1 MDLFIRNFERRVYIG
16 AMATEWDRAVAIH
29 NLFAPNWNDTPTGSK
44 VSLVVDCE
52 IHTGE
57 MMVGTSVPDLTKV
70 RIFGDIGR
78 QVVGC
83 RRLTLLD
90 VLLDLSKGWVDLLL
104 TDLSVVVA
112 HGLRPAT
119 DALRFVELCSGIA
132 CSGVGLSSVG
142 FRHLASVEW
151 KQPLADLHL
160 SCHPDVPVFVQDVT
174 EPTCARKLLQE
185 LEPPSSLMSGFSCQ
199 PYSTGGAQAGS
210 NDERSS
216 TLPATLRLCYLCQSP
231 VLMLECVAPARCN
244 KYVQAHLKYLETML
258 GYHVSQVS
266 LKLEDVWVSRRFR
279 WWVIATH
286 PSLGKVDIPDW
297 PKSPMLL
304 VRDIMPVIKVWDQD
318 VNDELVLQQHE
329 IDKFTMDGSHIRKY
343 LVQKDGKMPTC
354 LHSWGSQ
361 ADSCPCG
368 CRQAGFS
375 DALVQHRGIYAQ
387 VFQLHL
393 GSAGA

>member
-142 FRHLASVEW
+142 FRHPCQCRVE
-151 KQPLADLHL
+151 AAA
-160 SCHPDVPVFVQDVT
+160 C
-174 EPTCARKLLQE
+174 
-185 LEPPSSLMSGFSCQ
+185 
-199 PYSTGGAQAGS
+199 
-210 NDERSS
+210 
-216 TLPATLRLCYLCQSP
+216 
-231 VLMLECVAPARCN
+231 
-244 KYVQAHLKYLETML
+244 
-258 GYHVSQVS
+258 
-266 LKLEDVWVSRRFR
+266 
-279 WWVIATH
+279 
-286 PSLGKVDIPDW
+286 
-297 PKSPMLL
+297 
-304 VRDIMPVIKVWDQD
+304 
-318 VNDELVLQQHE
+318 
-329 IDKFTMDGSHIRKY
+329 
-343 LVQKDGKMPTC
+343 
-354 LHSWGSQ
+354 
-361 ADSCPCG
+361 
-368 CRQAGFS
+368 
-375 DALVQHRGIYAQ
+375 
-387 VFQLHL
+387 
-393 GSAGA
+393 